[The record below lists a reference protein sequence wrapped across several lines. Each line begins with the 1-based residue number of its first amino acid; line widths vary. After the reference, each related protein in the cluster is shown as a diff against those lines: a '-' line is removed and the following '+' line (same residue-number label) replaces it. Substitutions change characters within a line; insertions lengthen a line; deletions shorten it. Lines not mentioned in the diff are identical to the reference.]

1 MKRNIGATVWAVF
14 SPLRI
19 SNFRTYIIGQ
29 AISQIGT
36 WLQLT
41 AQGWVVWQL
50 SKSTAALGLVA
61 MLGSLPIL
69 ILGPWAGAWAD
80 RLERRKLLIA
90 TQIGAMLLAFILA
103 VLTQLG
109 IVQLWHV
116 YLLSAILGVVAALDM
131 PAQQAFIGDLSGM
144 VEVRK
149 AVNIN
154 AMILQ
159 IGRILG
165 PVLAGLVIG
174 AWGAPLAFWL
184 NGLSF
189 AAVIISLII
198 VTTNQVR
205 ATHSM
210 NLLGEIQEG
219 LQFVRQQ
226 PRIQDLITFVILI
239 TFFGFPILN
248 LLPAV
253 ADAVLKGNARTLSW
267 LMAASGAGA
276 LVGTLVI
283 VPLAQSLKRAGVV
296 VGSAVGWMG
305 LWFVV
310 FSIATWLPFSLLS
323 LFLVS
328 MAAPVV
334 FTTVTGL
341 IQMLAPPNM
350 RARLLSLMVMIS
362 FGMQPFSALLMGYG
376 ATAFGTPTA
385 IFVSGSLLWASA
397 LLMLMLRPQLRQWE
411 LSPQAAE
418 ITAATTNKNNEA
430 GLFAPSQAAL
440 DGEY

>member
-1 MKRNIGATVWAVF
+1 MKQNIGATVWEAF

-41 AQGWVVWQL
+41 AQGWVVWEL

-69 ILGPWAGAWAD
+69 VLGPWAGAWAD
-80 RLERRKLLIA
+80 RLDRRRLLIA
-90 TQIGAMLLAFILA
+90 TQIGAMLLAFILT

-174 AWGAPLAFWL
+174 AWGVPLAFWL

-189 AAVIISLII
+189 VAVIISLII

-296 VGSAVGWMG
+296 VGSAVFWMG
-305 LWFVV
+305 LWFVA
-310 FSIATWLPFSLLS
+310 FSIATWLPFSLVS

-328 MAAPVV
+328 MAVPVV

-385 IFVSGSLLWASA
+385 IRVSGSLLWASA
-397 LLMLMLRPQLRQWE
+397 LLMLMLRPQLRHWE
-411 LSPQAAE
+411 LIPQATE
-418 ITAATTNKNNEA
+418 VTTATTDKDNEA
-430 GLFAPSQAAL
+430 GRFAPSQAAL